1 MRTQPAQTDAR
12 PCGGAAPWRL
22 ALAGA
27 LLCFAAVL
35 ASGVPVRAQAV
46 RGDTLAFTVRDVP
59 VDRTEVTAAAA
70 REAALLDGQRLAFRR
85 LLERL
90 VPQAD
95 YGQLPKLSDAQISDL
110 VQNYEVQSERTS
122 AVRYIATLTYRFKPD
137 DVRTLLRTANIPF
150 AETYAKPYLVLP
162 VLREQGVALLWDSP
176 NPWRDA
182 WGRLP
187 PFDGLAPLVLPKG
200 DLADISDINA
210 DQAHSGDDQRLT
222 AIARRYGVAGV
233 YVADAELDTPVSGP
247 ATLQVSLI
255 GYGGAGGEQTF
266 VDTYTAATGEDTD
279 AFLQRAAL
287 AVTQE
292 IEERWKSGQLLQFGH
307 ETTLPV
313 LVNYDDIGQ
322 WVALRR
328 RLADLAII
336 RRTDVVSLTRRQAV
350 INLVYI
356 GDDNQLRL
364 ALAQRDLALVA
375 VSPPATPGAAP
386 DAASA
391 PPAPGAAPVWQL
403 TVTGGDQA
411 GPGTTAQRPQTQAPQ
426 EPPSQP
432 QLSAPSQTQPQP

>member
-1 MRTQPAQTDAR
+1 
-12 PCGGAAPWRL
+12 
-22 ALAGA
+22 LAGV
-27 LLCFAAVL
+27 LLCLVTVL
-35 ASGVPVRAQAV
+35 ACAVPGRAQAV

-59 VDRTEVTAAAA
+59 VDRTEVTAAVA

-95 YGQLPKLSDAQISDL
+95 YGQLPKLPDAQISDL

-210 DQAHSGDDQRLT
+210 DQAHSGDDLRLT

-233 YVADAELDTPVSGP
+233 YVADAELDTPASGP

-266 VDTYTAATGEDTD
+266 VDTYTAAAGEDTD

-313 LVNYDDIGQ
+313 LVNYDDISQ

-328 RLADLAII
+328 RLADLAVI

-356 GDDNQLRL
+356 GDDTQLRL

-375 VSPPATPGAAP
+375 VPPPAAP
-386 DAASA
+386 DAASDA
-391 PPAPGAAPVWQL
+391 VATSAAPAPDAGPAWQL
-403 TVTGGDQA
+403 TLTGQTGS
-411 GPGTTAQRPQTQAPQ
+411 GTATQVAPPQRPQP
-426 EPPSQP
+426 
-432 QLSAPSQTQPQP
+432 QPQPQPQP